1 MVTRFDIEPRDGST
15 PQAAD
20 SLMTSHDSTPAGT
33 AISTKT
39 ADRENA
45 PLADLTTFGRG
56 RQTLLDRFQN
66 LVHAQ
71 PAAIPL
77 LVLILAIAAFGLLL
91 GGKFFSA
98 FALTLILQQVMI
110 VGIVAVAQ
118 TLVILTAG
126 IDLSVG
132 AIMVFSSVVMGHC
145 TFRYGI
151 PAEVAVVIGLATG
164 ALCGA
169 VSGMLVSLVRL
180 PPFIV
185 TLGMWQVVLASN
197 FLYSSNETIRSQD
210 LAEHAPLLQ
219 FFGESFR
226 IGGAVFTNGVIAMV
240 LLAAFIH
247 FVLNNTAWGRHLYAV
262 GDDPVAAQLAGINT
276 RGVLISVYTVAG
288 LICAF
293 AGWAL
298 IGRLG
303 SVSPTAGQFT
313 NIESITAVV
322 IGGTSLFGGR
332 GSVLGSVFGALI
344 VGVFSLGLRML
355 GTDPQWTYLMIGAL
369 IIVAVGIDQW
379 ARRMVG

>member
-1 MVTRFDIEPRDGST
+1 M
-15 PQAAD
+15 
-20 SLMTSHDSTPAGT
+20 
-33 AISTKT
+33 
-39 ADRENA
+39 ADREKD
-45 PLADLTTFGRG
+45 PLADLTTFDRG
-56 RQTLLDRFQN
+56 RHTLLDRFQN

-77 LVLILAIAAFGLLL
+77 LVLVLAIAAFGLLL

-151 PAEVAVVIGLATG
+151 PAEVAVAIGLATG
-164 ALCGA
+164 AFCGA
-169 VSGMLVSLVRL
+169 VSGMLVSLLRL

-185 TLGMWQVVLASN
+185 TLGMWQIVLASN

-210 LAEHAPLLQ
+210 LAEHAPILQ

-226 IGGAVFTNGVIAMV
+226 IGGAVFTYGVIAMV

-247 FVLNNTAWGRHLYAV
+247 FVLNKTAWGRHVYAV

-288 LICAF
+288 LICAI

-369 IIVAVGIDQW
+369 IIIAVGFDQW
-379 ARRMVG
+379 ARRIAG